1 MGRIGLHEIL
11 IIIIPLIIYF
21 IPSIV
26 GRKQRNF
33 TSILLLNIFLGWTL
47 IGWVVALIWAV
58 SKEKKKTIVVNS
70 SNSISDELQKLK
82 QLFDDGILTAEEFE
96 TEKKHLLKK

>member
-1 MGRIGLHEIL
+1 MGRIGLQEIF

-21 IPSIV
+21 IPSII

-58 SKEKKKTIVVNS
+58 SKEKKETIVVNS
-70 SNSISDELQKLK
+70 SNSISDELKKLK
-82 QLFDDGILTAEEFE
+82 QLFDDGILTTEEFE

>member
-1 MGRIGLHEIL
+1 MGRIGIQEIL

-33 TSILLLNIFLGWTL
+33 NSILLLNIFLGWSI

-58 SKEKKKTIVVNS
+58 SKEKKETLIVNS
-70 SNSISDELQKLK
+70 SQSVSDELQKLK
-82 QLFDDGILTAEEFE
+82 QLYDNGTLTAEEFE
-96 TEKKHLLKK
+96 TEKKHVLKK